1 MELKKVNMTRQTFFL
16 LAVHVCEIIVN
27 VISRKQIVVIIII
40 LHQIISSTNQTTLEK
55 FEAWVYFYGYAN
67 HPH

>member
-27 VISRKQIVVIIII
+27 VINRKQIVVIIII
-40 LHQIISSTNQTTLEK
+40 LHQIISSNNQTTPEK
-55 FEAWVYFYGYAN
+55 FEPWLHFYGYAN
-67 HPH
+67 RPH